1 MPPCCRTIPA
11 FEHALLVRICQL
23 LVTQLQILL
32 DPACDMATQ
41 QAELKVVLRV
51 MRTVLRNFYRQLRTK
66 CGVFI
71 EALLAG
77 GMRGLCASHPSSRDQ
92 HCRTLFTQAD
102 AVAWWPPAQAPSCS
116 PTLSADPMVCW
127 WSCRPWVPCC
137 RHQVQ
142 LQPLA
147 AGQCHAGHAAA
158 LHRRPPHPFPLCH
171 L

>member
-1 MPPCCRTIPA
+1 MHQHSERCSTAMPPCCRTIPA

-41 QAELKVVLRV
+41 QTELKVVLRV

-77 GMRGLCASHPSSRDQ
+77 GVCCLLPAIC
-92 HCRTLFTQAD
+92 QAKI
-102 AVAWWPPAQAPSCS
+102 SN
-116 PTLSADPMVCW
+116 
-127 WSCRPWVPCC
+127 
-137 RHQVQ
+137 
-142 LQPLA
+142 
-147 AGQCHAGHAAA
+147 AGHCPLKSKL
-158 LHRRPPHPFPLCH
+158 LHVGHASGPTASVPPCLLMRCPAVVCVEVG
-171 L
+171 

>member
-1 MPPCCRTIPA
+1 MDCCRRQPLHVHQHAERCATALPPCCRTIPA

-32 DPACDMATQ
+32 DPACDMARQ

-77 GMRGLCASHPSSRDQ
+77 GISYPCARHLPSRGQL
-92 HCRTLFTQAD
+92 CRTLSTAAR
-102 AVAWWPPAQAPSCS
+102 AVAW
-116 PTLSADPMVCW
+116 
-127 WSCRPWVPCC
+127 
-137 RHQVQ
+137 
-142 LQPLA
+142 
-147 AGQCHAGHAAA
+147 
-158 LHRRPPHPFPLCH
+158 
-171 L
+171 